1 MGKFGIGALIV
12 IVGLFIFGIMA
23 VGTVDSTEYVVK
35 QGVTNGELTVVS
47 QPGPYLKMF
56 GKISEYDRTGT
67 FFFSEEDL
75 DGGDNV
81 AASPLDVSFQGN
93 STAKVSGVLKYRL
106 PTTQERAIELHRD
119 YKNFETVRLELI
131 RNAVSAAIKQAG
143 PLFTAEEAFIFR
155 RAEFTKTVRD
165 IIEQGEFLTVTE
177 VIERKSLASEDS
189 TNGLQASTV
198 TRFETDSAG
207 KRIVTK
213 PSVLKQYGI
222 EIVALDIK
230 NFDFDKSTTEF
241 IESKKKSM
249 ALRVASEATALAAKQ
264 TAITAEA
271 QGSAKVAEAKAEAE
285 VQKIREV
292 TQAEKERD
300 VARLNADKARAVSD
314 SILAVGKANAEA
326 ARLAVSAGLTP
337 KERAEIESRTKI
349 GVAAELAKVTFPTT
363 MILAGGSNGA
373 ADPFSAIGMNSFFD
387 LSRKMSGESAK

>member
-1 MGKFGIGALIV
+1 MGKFVIGV
-12 IVGLFIFGIMA
+12 IVAAFIA
-23 VGTVDSTEYVVK
+23 VFTGFMVTGYVDSTEYVVK
-35 QGVTNGELTVVS
+35 QGILDGELEVKS
-47 QPGPYLKMF
+47 QPGPYGKWF

-67 FFFSEEDL
+67 FFFSEEQI
-75 DGGDNV
+75 DGGDSE
-81 AASPLDVSFQGN
+81 AADPLDVSFQGN

-106 PTTQERAIELHRD
+106 PTSPVKAIELHRD
-119 YKNFETVRLELI
+119 YKNFENVKLELV

-165 IIEQGEFLTVTE
+165 IIEEGEYLTVTE
-177 VIERKSLASEDS
+177 VVERKSLATEDS

-198 TRFETDSAG
+198 TRFAIDSAG

-230 NFDFDKSTTEF
+230 NFDFDKSTDEF

-271 QGSAKVAEAKAEAE
+271 QGSAKIAEAKAEAE
-285 VQKIREV
+285 VQKIKEV

-300 VARLNADKARAVSD
+300 VATLNAQKAKAQGD
-314 SILAVGKANAEA
+314 SIAFVGRANAEA
-326 ARLAVSAGLTP
+326 ARLAVSAGLSP
-337 KERAEIESRTKI
+337 KERAEFEMKTKI
-349 GVAAELAKVTFPTT
+349 GVAEALANVKFPSS
-363 MILAGGSNGA
+363 MVISGGGGNGGA
-373 ADPFSAIGMNSFFD
+373 NPFDAVGLKALYD
-387 LSRKMSGESAK
+387 LSNKMGSSEK

>member
-1 MGKFGIGALIV
+1 MGKFVIGV
-12 IVGLFIFGIMA
+12 IVAAFIA
-23 VGTVDSTEYVVK
+23 VFTGFMVTGYVDSTEYVVK
-35 QGVTNGELTVVS
+35 QGILDGELEVKS
-47 QPGPYLKMF
+47 QPGPYGKWF

-67 FFFSEEDL
+67 FFFSEEQL
-75 DGGDNV
+75 DGGDSE
-81 AASPLDVSFQGN
+81 AADPLDVSFQGN

-106 PTTQERAIELHRD
+106 PTSPVKAIELHRD
-119 YKNFETVRLELI
+119 YKNFENVKFELV

-165 IIEQGEFLTVTE
+165 IIEEGEYLTVTE

-198 TRFETDSAG
+198 TRFAIDSTG

-230 NFDFDKSTTEF
+230 NFDFDKSTDEF

-271 QGSAKVAEAKAEAE
+271 QGSAKIAEAKAEAE
-285 VQKIREV
+285 VQKIKEV

-300 VARLNADKARAVSD
+300 VATLNAQKAKAQGD
-314 SILAVGKANAEA
+314 SIAYVGRAEA
-326 ARLAVSAGLTP
+326 EASKLRVQAGLSP
-337 KERAEIESRTKI
+337 RERAEFEMKTKI
-349 GVAAELAKVTFPTT
+349 GVAAEIRQTVFPST
-363 MILAGGSNGA
+363 MIIGGGGNGTITPL
-373 ADPFSAIGMNSFFD
+373 DAIGMNSMFE
-387 LSRKMSGESAK
+387 LTQRISTTK